1 MSKYIL
7 IDTKYLDSSTN
18 KYNFRYYLS
27 HSINIKNY
35 LKISYAYIPR
45 LNYMID
51 ETNNTFNIT
60 FYTNAGPHQ
69 IDIILPYQNFT
80 PLSLVDYL
88 KTFLSSF
95 YNFNISYNQF
105 TYKIEMTS
113 DYDIALNLTT
123 SDFNKL
129 IGLDKKIYYSYNN
142 NKKIITNC
150 INFNRP
156 SYITIN
162 FKNITTTNLISNNPS
177 IQSNFIIPVG
187 SKVNFGEILSY
198 SKDIYDVSM
207 IVNDIN
213 INYLDIVILD
223 DNNNVFKNNNSD
235 WYMLLEYY

>member
-18 KYNFRYYLS
+18 KYNFRYYLPNL
-27 HSINIKNY
+27 INIKNY
-35 LKISYAYIPR
+35 IKISYAYIPR

-113 DYDIALNLTT
+113 DYDIALNITT
-123 SDFNKL
+123 SDF
-129 IGLDKKIYYSYNN
+129 YN
-142 NKKIITNC
+142 
-150 INFNRP
+150 
-156 SYITIN
+156 
-162 FKNITTTNLISNNPS
+162 
-177 IQSNFIIPVG
+177 
-187 SKVNFGEILSY
+187 
-198 SKDIYDVSM
+198 
-207 IVNDIN
+207 
-213 INYLDIVILD
+213 
-223 DNNNVFKNNNSD
+223 
-235 WYMLLEYY
+235 

>member
-1 MSKYIL
+1 
-7 IDTKYLDSSTN
+7 
-18 KYNFRYYLS
+18 
-27 HSINIKNY
+27 
-35 LKISYAYIPR
+35 
-45 LNYMID
+45 MID

-80 PLSLVDYL
+80 PLSLVDFL

-105 TYKIEMTS
+105 TYKIEMSS

-123 SDFNKL
+123 SDFHKL

-150 INFNRP
+150 TNFNRP

-162 FKNITTTNLISNNPS
+162 FKNITTTNLISNIHQYNL
-177 IQSNFIIPVG
+177 
-187 SKVNFGEILSY
+187 IL
-198 SKDIYDVSM
+198 
-207 IVNDIN
+207 
-213 INYLDIVILD
+213 L
-223 DNNNVFKNNNSD
+223 FQ
-235 WYMLLEYY
+235 